1 MSVRVIKENLRT
13 HSYRSL
19 SLLAKDF
26 YELLNNA
33 RTVTSS
39 DTQTWVDS
47 LALGQLFEELK
58 WQSSL
63 PGTIPLIDGSGEGIG
78 EGDGGE
84 GRVSQGHGIRVFTEE
99 RLALLSSCSATSSTS
114 PSPSA
119 STSSSSS
126 SGARKSNAV
135 SRMTCSACSVQYFVT
150 DWPHKAPISS
160 TVTASNISSTTTSAS
175 KDVGVEKKGRK
186 NASRGRASNSLS
198 LGLKKSERK
207 VQSTAYQLTESEES
221 LPYAWALKLIASTSS
236 ETFTYPEGV
245 EIGKIKKER
254 RAEKEK
260 KWNKEWKAAV
270 SFLREKESKEKEKER
285 EVTLIDATPSASPT
299 PPGTTFFGWMC
310 SHCVHPIPCT
320 PNLGPGPQGSTFI
333 PIRPL
338 PQTPADSTA
347 SPPVPL
353 PLPSFSLNNR
363 AVLVWWNDDEE
374 YYGGFINAFDSLTG
388 SPCNS
393 YFVIGMCTFICVHID
408 VCVRH
413 NNRSH
418 LDYEPLAH
426 PKAVIKISSTLNIIL
441 HSQASS
447 PIR

>member
-1 MSVRVIKENLRT
+1 MINLIDILHFKHQHSDCVRRLLSLRVIKENLRT

-19 SLLAKDF
+19 SFLAKDF

-47 LALGQLFEELK
+47 MALGQLFEELK

-63 PGTIPLIDGSGEGIG
+63 PGTIPLIDGPGEGIG
-78 EGDGGE
+78 EGIGDVGG

-99 RLALLSSCSATSSTS
+99 RLALLSSSSTTCSTSTS
-114 PSPSA
+114 PT
-119 STSSSSS
+119 TSSSSS
-126 SGARKSNAV
+126 SGARKSNAM
-135 SRMTCSACSVQYFVT
+135 SRMTCSACSVRYFVT

-160 TVTASNISSTTTSAS
+160 TVTASNISSITTSAS

-186 NASRGRASNSLS
+186 NVSRGCALNPLS
-198 LGLKKSERK
+198 LGIKKSERRG
-207 VQSTAYQLTESEES
+207 QSTAYQLTEREKS
-221 LPYAWALKLIASTSS
+221 LPYAWAIKLIASTSS

-245 EIGKIKKER
+245 ELGKIQKDR
-254 RAEKEK
+254 RADREK
-260 KWNKEWKAAV
+260 KLNKEWKAAV
-270 SFLREKESKEKEKER
+270 AFLREKEKETKEKEKEKER
-285 EVTLIDATPSASPT
+285 EVTLIDATPTASPT
-299 PPGTTFFGWMC
+299 PPGTTLFGWMC
-310 SHCVHPIPCT
+310 SHCVHPLPCT
-320 PNLGPGPQGSTFI
+320 PGPVPGPQGSTFI

-347 SPPVPL
+347 SPPVPIPL

-393 YFVIGMCTFICVHID
+393 HFV
-408 VCVRH
+408 
-413 NNRSH
+413 
-418 LDYEPLAH
+418 
-426 PKAVIKISSTLNIIL
+426 SSKY
-441 HSQASS
+441 
-447 PIR
+447 